1 MKTHQFDAV
10 IVGAGGAGLM
20 AALYASK
27 GGANVAVVSKLYP
40 TRSHTGAAQGGI
52 GAALGN
58 RIGDDPNDDKPIY
71 HAYDTVKGGDYLAD
85 QHAAKV
91 LAEEAVDAVIELEH
105 MGLPFDRT
113 SEGRISQR
121 RFGGHT
127 INFGEKLAYRAC
139 HAADRTGHMI
149 LQTLYQ
155 QCIKHNVRFFDE
167 FHVVDVIKNN
177 GAVAGTVAI
186 ELATGEFHTFHSKAT
201 LFATG
206 GWGRCW
212 QVTSNAY
219 SLTGDGAAVVMRRG
233 IPLQDME
240 FYQFHPTGIY
250 KLGILITEGVRG
262 EGGVLINRHGERF
275 MEKYAPSVK
284 DLASRDVVSRAIYME
299 IRNGNGIKGRN
310 YVHLDI
316 RPETVNRYFAEAGE
330 SKRIDGEY
338 VEKKLPDILDFC
350 RTYLGVNPVKEP
362 MPIQPTAHYAMGG
375 IPTNLDAAVVSDADW
390 TVLPGLYAAG
400 EVACVSVHG
409 ANRLGTNSLVDL
421 IVFGRRGGKAIAD
434 YVKQADFVPLPA
446 NPSAEIQAEFERI
459 RQSSGKTKP
468 NELREAMQVTMNDN
482 VGVFRQENLMQKA
495 VEDLRELRHRYST
508 ELAIDDR
515 GYKYNSDVLEA
526 WELGCLLDLAEV
538 TALSA
543 LNRKESRGAHSREDY
558 PKRDD
563 ENLLV
568 HSLITQTTAPYSDS
582 EPEYTLNMDKKVD
595 LSLADVDP
603 RFVPKERVY

>member
-1 MKTHQFDAV
+1 MQTHQYDAI

-20 AALYASK
+20 AALYASQ

-40 TRSHTGAAQGGI
+40 TRSHTGTAQGGI

-58 RIGDDPNDDKPIY
+58 LEEDNPLW

-85 QHAAKV
+85 QNAAKV

-113 SEGRISQR
+113 PEGKIAQR

-127 INFGEKLAYRAC
+127 SNFGEKPVRRAC

-167 FHVVDVIKNN
+167 YHCVDLIMNDGKVCGVV
-177 GAVAGTVAI
+177 AVQLG
-186 ELATGEFHTFHSKAT
+186 TGEMHVFHSKAT

-206 GWGRCW
+206 GWGKCW
-212 QVTSNAY
+212 SVTSNAH
-219 SLTGDGAAVVMRRG
+219 SLTGDGTAVVYRRG

-250 KLGILITEGVRG
+250 KMGILITEGVRG

-275 MEKYAPSVK
+275 MEKYAPKIK
-284 DLASRDVVSRAIYME
+284 DLASRDVVSRAIYLE
-299 IRNGNGIKGRN
+299 IRNGNGIKGKD
-310 YVHLDI
+310 YVYLDV
-316 RPETVNRYFAEAGE
+316 RPETVNRYLAEAGE
-330 SKRIDGEY
+330 TRRITAEE
-338 VEKKLPDILDFC
+338 VEKKLPDILEFC
-350 RTYLGVNPVKEP
+350 RIYLGVDPVKEP

-375 IPTNLDAAVVSDADW
+375 IPTNVDAEVVIDENW

-400 EVACVSVHG
+400 ECACVSCHG

-421 IVFGRRGGKAIAD
+421 VVFGRRGGKNIAK

-446 NPSAEIQAEFERI
+446 NPTADVEAELNRI
-459 RQSSGKTKP
+459 RSSNGKSRHG
-468 NELREAMQVTMNDN
+468 ELRAAMQKLMMDD
-482 VGVFRQENLMQKA
+482 VGVFREAPSLQRGLEK
-495 VEDLRELRHRYST
+495 LRELRQRYQND
-508 ELAIDDR
+508 LCIDDK
-515 GYKYNSDVLEA
+515 GHTFNTDLIEA

-538 TALSA
+538 TTVSA
-543 LNRKESRGAHSREDY
+543 MNRTESRGGHSREDY

-563 ENLLV
+563 EHWLV
-568 HSLITQTTAPYSDS
+568 HTLAQRKSTVLNGASDI
-582 EPEYTLNMDKKVD
+582 ELNTNKKVD
-595 LSLADVDP
+595 MSLAEIDP
-603 RFVPKERVY
+603 RFAPKERVY